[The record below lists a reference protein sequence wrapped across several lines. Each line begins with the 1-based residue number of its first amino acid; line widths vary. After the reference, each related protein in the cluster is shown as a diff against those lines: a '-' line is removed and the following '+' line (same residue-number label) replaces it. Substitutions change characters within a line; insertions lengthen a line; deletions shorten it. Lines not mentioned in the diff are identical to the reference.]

1 VRRLICSFALF
12 LLLAALPAAAQD
24 TPATTPDPSSTQ
36 PQVVPTTEAGAPP
49 AATTEPPADAQPPP
63 FDANALEL
71 IINARNDLELLAG
84 AHMGSNRPVGW
95 SGSLD
100 IKDPQLP
107 LLLRLDLELLA
118 GTLLAPDKRPTGW
131 FGPVAGSPY
140 SVVRDVRHDLELLA
154 DTLDKPN
161 VRPPGWVGGDP
172 LMRCDR
178 SLQTLVNVLERGG
191 IFSLNVDVN
200 APDFCKLAENQATQF
215 ADSNIVAN
223 PAAAAAPVNG
233 ASQPGATAGQGGGA
247 AAGTGSAQINS
258 NFAVA
263 FLDRYGTKQVGAVPV
278 NTVVTVVAR
287 SFAPFSHMT
296 LVRGDGFEVFID
308 YKSTNLTDAQ
318 FNSLPDVDGVT
329 VNPACNASW
338 CKPVVTT
345 LGNPASGRAGFVT
358 SRGATARPTGSVK
371 VPVENLVILYDGQD
385 SNNTTVVR
393 MQLCAK
399 ATGQAGNTC
408 EPVTQVVAPNGAPL
422 ASVGSLSGI
431 PQFRLPYGYSTHT
444 LRSQTY
450 FMTDVW
456 VAQPGKR

>member
-1 VRRLICSFALF
+1 M
-12 LLLAALPAAAQD
+12 LLAALPAAAQD

-36 PQVVPTTEAGAPP
+36 PQAVPTADVGAPP
-49 AATTEPPADAQPPP
+49 APAAEAPQPPP
-63 FDANALEL
+63 FDASALEL
-71 IINARNDLELLAG
+71 IINTRNDLELLAG
-84 AHMGSNRPVGW
+84 AHMGSDRPVGW
-95 SGSLD
+95 SGSID

-118 GTLLAPDKRPTGW
+118 GTLLAPDQRPAGW

-140 SVVRDVRHDLELLA
+140 SVSRDVRHDLELLA

-200 APDFCKLAENQATQF
+200 SPDFCKLAENQATQF
-215 ADSNIVAN
+215 ADSNLAAN
-223 PAAAAAPVNG
+223 PALVAPANSAA
-233 ASQPGATAGQGGGA
+233 QPQAGTTGQGGA
-247 AAGTGSAQINS
+247 PVVSGTGSAQITS

-296 LVRGDGFEVFID
+296 LVSGDGFQVFID
-308 YKSTNLTDAQ
+308 YKATNLTDAQ

-329 VNPACNASW
+329 VNAACNAAW

-345 LGNPASGRAGFVT
+345 LGNPASGRSGVVT
-358 SRGATARPTGSVK
+358 SRGATSRPTGSVK

-408 EPVTQVVAPNGAPL
+408 EAVTQVVAPNGAPL
-422 ASVGSLSGI
+422 ASVGSVSGI

-456 VAQPGKR
+456 IAQPGKR